1 MNASILGGG
10 VMGLCAAVELAQR
23 GTRVTLHDLHPAP
36 GPHQCSWWAGGML
49 APFCE
54 AETAPSAIVEHGQH
68 AADWWAAQGADVVRK
83 GTLVVASPRD
93 SAELDRFAKRTR
105 GHVTLNS
112 HELAAREPILA
123 GRFDKALYFEHEAHL
138 DPRAAMAAL
147 RVRAVSLRVEF
158 ADQARPGHALIDCR
172 GLAARDFLPDLRG
185 VRGEMAMV
193 HSDEIVL
200 SQPVRFLHPRWPLY
214 IVPRGDGRFM
224 IGATMI
230 ESDAK
235 RAPSVRSVLE
245 LLSAAYALH
254 PAFGE
259 AQLIETGSDVRPAFP
274 DNVPALRVLP
284 DRIALN
290 GLYRHGFLMAPALAK
305 QVADYLMSERV
316 A

>member
-1 MNASILGGG
+1 MNAHILGGG
-10 VMGLCAAVELAQR
+10 VMGLCAAAELIQR
-23 GTRVTLHDLHPAP
+23 GVAVTLHDLGDTP

-54 AETAPSAIVEHGQH
+54 GETADAVIVDHGQH
-68 AADWWAAQGADVVRK
+68 AADWWQAQSVDVKRA
-83 GTLVVASPRD
+83 GTLVVASARD
-93 SAELDRFAKRTR
+93 GAELERFASRTR
-105 GHVTLNS
+105 GHVRLD
-112 HELAAREPILA
+112 AAAVEPILET
-123 GRFDKALYFEHEAHL
+123 RFPRALHFESEAHL
-138 DPRAAMAAL
+138 DPRAALTTLRACAEALGVVFTDRAAPK
-147 RVRAVSLRVEF
+147 ST
-158 ADQARPGHALIDCR
+158 LIDCR
-172 GLAARDFLPDLRG
+172 GLAARDVLPDLRG
-185 VRGEMAMV
+185 VRGEMILV
-193 HSDEIVL
+193 RSDEIVL
-200 SQPVRFLHPRWPLY
+200 SRPVRFLHPRMPLY

-230 ESDAK
+230 ESDAQ

-259 AQLIETGSDVRPAFP
+259 AEVIEMGSDVRPAFA
-274 DNVPALRVLP
+274 DNIPAMRVLH

-305 QVADYLMSERV
+305 QAADHLMRERV